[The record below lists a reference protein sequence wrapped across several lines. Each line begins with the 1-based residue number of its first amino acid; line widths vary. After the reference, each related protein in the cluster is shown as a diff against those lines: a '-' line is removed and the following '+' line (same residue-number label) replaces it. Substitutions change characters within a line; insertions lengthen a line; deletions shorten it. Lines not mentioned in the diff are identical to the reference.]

1 MEKIDKE
8 LLFQIAPTNHELQK
22 LYQEHLS
29 LEERLKELE
38 SRSVYTTS
46 DALEIRQLKKE
57 KLRGMD
63 SILSIL
69 CMYRQ
74 QDVFVVNQ

>member
-22 LYQEHLS
+22 LYQEHLR

-38 SRSVYTTS
+38 GRSVYTTA

-57 KLRGMD
+57 KLHGMD
-63 SILSIL
+63 AIMAILYS
-69 CMYRQ
+69 YRQ